1 MSLALHGCHHNH
13 DEIISSHTDLFCFS
27 SLPDTNNISQLDY
40 SLRFSK
46 GTKSAFTA
54 SSTDIGIYHSTYLLI
69 CSTLLFEVVPSREKK
84 VLEHVQQDP
93 VWPLRGSCPC
103 PH

>member
-13 DEIISSHTDLFCFS
+13 DEIISSHTDLFCLS
-27 SLPDTNNISQLDY
+27 SQSDTNISQLDY